1 MFGVLVE
8 RWLFLLF
15 LILQQ
20 AAMNSYPNCCH
31 QLKHR
36 QPLSQD
42 NTSPAPL
49 PLSRADRLAFL
60 AQASS
65 DAGRREAARGS
76 PGLYG

>member
-1 MFGVLVE
+1 MFGVLVA

-31 QLKHR
+31 HKHR

-65 DAGRREAARGS
+65 DAGGREAARGS